1 MPIDRTAFTKALAQV
16 PSPVTI
22 ITTLDAHG
30 TPWGFTAS
38 SFCSLS
44 LSPSLVLV
52 CLAKSAASYDTFS
65 RTDRFLVNVL
75 SEEHTDTAQHFATP
89 APDKFAH
96 SAMRPCELG
105 LPGLPDASA
114 RLACHTN
121 SILDGGDHS
130 ILIGQVE
137 ATAVSSHTSL
147 TYYQRQFGIPR
158 PHAFQETR

>member
-1 MPIDRTAFTKALAQV
+1 L
-16 PSPVTI
+16 I
-22 ITTLDAHG
+22 IGSAVYWTL
-30 TPWGFTAS
+30 P
-38 SFCSLS
+38 
-44 LSPSLVLV
+44 VLV

-65 RTDRFLVNVL
+65 RMDRFLINVL
-75 SEEHTDTAQHFATP
+75 SEEHSDTARHFATS

-96 SAMRPCELG
+96 TAMRPCELG

-121 SILDGGDHS
+121 SVLDGGDHS

-147 TYYQRQFGIPR
+147 TYYQRQFGIAR
-158 PHAFQETR
+158 PHAFQVACPTRSSTRSCASPTS